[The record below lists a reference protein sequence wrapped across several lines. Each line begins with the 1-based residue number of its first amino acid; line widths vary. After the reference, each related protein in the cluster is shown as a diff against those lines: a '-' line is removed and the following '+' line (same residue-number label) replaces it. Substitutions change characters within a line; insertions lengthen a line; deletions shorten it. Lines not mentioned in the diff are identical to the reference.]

1 MDSSFNPADVSTGVP
16 SEPKELIFYV
26 KGLAMTAMTRVSN
39 GVDAVS
45 KDLRVVVIDSGGGWY
60 GRGQDDAVGHKR
72 SSRTTSRERSSC
84 TDKLIQ
90 GLDVE

>member
-1 MDSSFNPADVSTGVP
+1 MNTSVNPVNDSTSISPKS
-16 SEPKELIFYV
+16 KELV
-26 KGLAMTAMTRVSN
+26 LNVEGLAMTAMTMVSD

-45 KDLRVVVIDSGGGWY
+45 KDLWVVVIDNGGGWY
-60 GRGQDDAVGHKR
+60 GRGQGDVVGHKR
-72 SSRTTSRERSSC
+72 SSRTSSRERSSC